1 MAEIKVKIILLGNG
15 GAGKTSI
22 ATRYTENRF
31 PYNYRPSLGVDFMV
45 KRLIYKDYR
54 IKVMVFD
61 TAGQEFIST
70 LRQRYYFAAS
80 GAVIVYDITSRKSF
94 EMVSKWYAELT
105 KEAGTIKTMLVANKL
120 DLKRQRVVSTDE
132 GIEFAKTIN
141 ATYYE
146 VSALTGESVDSLFQ
160 PFVENSLN
168 K

>member
-31 PYNYRPSLGVDFMV
+31 SANYRPSLGVDFMV
-45 KRLIYKDYR
+45 KRLIHKDYR

-80 GAVIVYDITSRKSF
+80 GAVIVFDITSRKSF
-94 EMVSKWYAELT
+94 EMVNKWYSELT
-105 KEAGTIKTMLVANKL
+105 KEAGAIKTMLVANKL
-120 DLKRQRVVSTDE
+120 DLKRSRMVSSEE

-141 ATYYE
+141 ADYYE
-146 VSALTGESVDSLFQ
+146 VSALTGEAVDAIFQ
-160 PFVENSLN
+160 PFIENAVD
-168 K
+168 